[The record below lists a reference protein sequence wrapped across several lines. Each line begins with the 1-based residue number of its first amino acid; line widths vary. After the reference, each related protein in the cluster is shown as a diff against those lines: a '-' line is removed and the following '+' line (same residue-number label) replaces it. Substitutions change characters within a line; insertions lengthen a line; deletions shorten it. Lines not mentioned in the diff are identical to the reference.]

1 MPIHQDLAQS
11 SSANLLP
18 ALIRSTLER
27 SGPGLYGV
35 KWPAG
40 VGKSVASSSLAAS
53 MEAAVYS
60 ADYRFIGNSLERRI
74 LLIHKQTKSING
86 V

>member
-1 MPIHQDLAQS
+1 
-11 SSANLLP
+11 
-18 ALIRSTLER
+18 
-27 SGPGLYGV
+27 
-35 KWPAG
+35 
-40 VGKSVASSSLAAS
+40 